1 MDAVLKLA
9 GTCVAELGKYVTAAH
24 AKYAIW
30 AVMGAGSIPKLLGG
44 GPMKKQFPKL
54 PDWFYLPAGLWEL
67 AAALLVTKVVEL
79 PKNDIIKAS
88 SFEVGQYLS
97 LAYLGGVVVNNI
109 SIHFKIP
116 DSIPSTIFCFF
127 FIGAVGI
134 LGVENKTKLT
144 ELHIFSIAA
153 GAGIGAIIGALG
165 KKPVSKKKN

>member
-9 GTCVAELGKYVTAAH
+9 GTCVAELGKYVTATH

-54 PDWFYLPAGLWEL
+54 PGWFYPPAGLWEL
-67 AAALLVTKVVEL
+67 AATLLVTKVVEL

-116 DSIPSTIFCFF
+116 DSIPSTILCLF

-144 ELHIFSIAA
+144 EFHIFSIAA

-165 KKPVSKKKN
+165 EKPVSKKKN